1 MNNETKK
8 EENPL
13 FPIAR
18 KLHNEHFLTWDYD
31 FLHMTPESENTFIL
45 GFCGG
50 VSHASGIFSK
60 QISELQK
67 SFDELEVISAEN
79 EKKLRRRIIELEKE
93 LAPTINR
100 YAVTG
105 IDDNQN
111 MELIN

>member
-1 MNNETKK
+1 MNNEQPN
-8 EENPL
+8 ENPL

-18 KLHNEHFLTWDYD
+18 KAHNEAFLTWEYD
-31 FLHMTPESENTFIL
+31 FLHMNQPNENTFIL